1 MIKNK
6 TNIKV
11 VRFFNYASNALIA
24 ICLIGL
30 FGLLNTSDLESLTKS
45 QILTSS
51 EYIMFTILYIFSG
64 ISGVC
69 IKVLLKNFIKNY

>member
-6 TNIKV
+6 TDIKV
-11 VRFFNYASNALIA
+11 IRLFNYASNALIA

-30 FGLLNTSDLESLTKS
+30 FGLLNTSDLEILSKTT
-45 QILTSS
+45 ILTTS

-64 ISGVC
+64 ITGVC
-69 IKVLLKNFIKNY
+69 IKVILKNFMRNY